1 MDIGHQHIFSELDA
15 VAWVQRMAHR
25 LLHIH
30 LHDND
35 RTGDKHWS
43 IGRGTIDFESFYR
56 ALLQYAPQATIALE
70 AQDTMEVKLGD
81 LRRLVARF
89 ASNRHTPG
97 DAP

>member
-15 VAWVQRMAHR
+15 VTWVQRMAHR

-43 IGRGTIDFESFYR
+43 IGRGTIDFEPFYR
-56 ALLQYAPQATIALE
+56 ALLRYAPHATIALE
-70 AQDTMEVKLGD
+70 VQDTMEVKMGD
-81 LRRLVARF
+81 LRRLVTHF
-89 ASNRHTPG
+89 ASNQHAPGGTP
-97 DAP
+97 